1 MVNGNVN
8 ANDRVCLGVIV
19 GAQGVRGEVRIK
31 PFTAEPGDVGAYGP
45 VSDKGAARVFD
56 LKIRGQAKGVVIA
69 ALKGVVDRNAAEA
82 LKGIELYVDRARL
95 PATDDED
102 TFYHADLVGLAA
114 VDENDKPVGQ
124 VAAVFDHGAGD
135 VLDIRLVD
143 GKSITVPFTKAV
155 VPVVD
160 LAAKRIVV
168 MMPEGLLDDG
178 TKPVGDEG

>member
-1 MVNGNVN
+1 MNGNEN

-31 PFTAEPGDVGAYGP
+31 PFTAEPEDIGAYGP
-45 VSDKGAARVFD
+45 VSDKGASRIFD
-56 LKIRGQAKGVVIA
+56 MKIRGQAKGVVIA
-69 ALKGVVDRNAAEA
+69 ALKGVDDRNAAEA
-82 LKGIELYVDRARL
+82 LKGTELYVDRARL
-95 PATDDED
+95 PAPDDED

-114 VDENDKPVGQ
+114 EDENGKPVGQ

-135 VLDIRLVD
+135 VLDIRLAD
-143 GKSITVPFTKAV
+143 GKLITVPFTKAV

-168 MMPEGLLDDG
+168 AMPEGLIDDG

>member
-1 MVNGNVN
+1 MS

-31 PFTAEPGDVGAYGP
+31 PFTAEPADVGAYGP
-45 VSDKGAARVFD
+45 VSDKGAARTFD
-56 LKIRGQAKGVVIA
+56 VKVRGQAKGVVIA
-69 ALKGVVDRNAAEA
+69 ALKGVLDRNAAEA
-82 LKGIELYVDRARL
+82 LKGTELYVDRARL
-95 PATDDED
+95 PAPDDED

-114 VDENDKPVGQ
+114 EDADGKPVGQ

-135 VLDIRLVD
+135 VLDIRLAD
-143 GKSITVPFTKAV
+143 GKLITVPFTKAV

-168 MMPEGLLDDG
+168 AMPEGLIDDG

>member
-1 MVNGNVN
+1 MNGKPN

-31 PFTAEPGDVGAYGP
+31 PFTAEPEDIGAYGP
-45 VSDKGAARVFD
+45 VSDAGATRVFEM
-56 LKIRGQAKGVVIA
+56 KIRGQTKGVVIA

-82 LKGIELYVDRARL
+82 LKGTELYVDRARL
-95 PATDDED
+95 PAPEDED

-114 VDENDKPVGQ
+114 EDENGKPVGQ

-135 VLDIRLVD
+135 VLDIRLAD
-143 GKSITVPFTKAV
+143 GKLITVPFTKAV

-160 LAAKRIVV
+160 LAAQRIVV
-168 MMPEGLLDDG
+168 TMPEGLVDDG